1 MFLSEQGRTDEA
13 RAAFDSAMAGGIA
26 QLPPENGRNT
36 RITVLSSLAITCAFL
51 DDRTAAPQLYKALHP
66 YAALWN
72 ISGWGYLCH
81 TAVTQLLGTL
91 AGVMRE
97 CDLAI
102 QHFETAIQAHD
113 REGAVTAQGHTL
125 HNYAR
130 MLLER
135 NKRGDRAHAR
145 QLITRGLTL
154 ATEHG
159 LTSLTD
165 KLTRLGTGG

>member
-1 MFLSEQGRTDEA
+1 
-13 RAAFDSAMAGGIA
+13 MAGGIA

-36 RITVLSSLAITCAFL
+36 RIPALASLSIACAFL
-51 DDRTAAPQLYKALHP
+51 DDRTTAPQFYEALHP

-72 ISGWGYLCH
+72 IAGWGYMCH

-97 CDLAI
+97 WDRAI
-102 QHFETAIQAHD
+102 QHFEAAMQVHD
-113 REGAVTAQGHTL
+113 REGAVTAQVHTL

-130 MLLER
+130 MLLRR

-145 QLITRGLTL
+145 ELVTHGLSL

-159 LTSLTD
+159 LAHLAD
-165 KLTRLGTGG
+165 KLTRLSATSGKM